1 MHYIVLLGCT
11 IVLLGCTIV
20 LLGCTI
26 VLLGCTIVLLGCTVV
41 LLGCTI
47 VLLGCT
53 IVYWVHYSFTGVHCI
68 APLTFLPGA
77 KHMESLHL
85 LGCMVTNIAIHT
97 QPHSNVSGILIAERE
112 ARQLIVQCGG
122 RI

>member
-1 MHYIVLLGCT
+1 MHYSFTGVHYSFTGMHCSFT
-11 IVLLGCTIV
+11 GVHYSFTGV
-20 LLGCTI
+20 HYS
-26 VLLGCTIVLLGCTVV
+26 

-85 LGCMVTNIAIHT
+85 LGCMVTSIAIHT